1 MPKAI
6 VLINADVG
14 TETYLLQKLRSTPN
28 VKEAYFVFG
37 VYDLVVVLEADT
49 IEALKETITEKIRG
63 LPEVRS
69 TLTMTVIE

>member
-6 VLINADVG
+6 VLINAEMG
-14 TETYLLQKLRSTPN
+14 TETYLLQKLRSTPH

-37 VYDLVVVLEADT
+37 IYDLIAVLEANS
-49 IEALKETITEKIRG
+49 IEALKETINEKIRA

-69 TLTMTVIE
+69 TLTMSVVE